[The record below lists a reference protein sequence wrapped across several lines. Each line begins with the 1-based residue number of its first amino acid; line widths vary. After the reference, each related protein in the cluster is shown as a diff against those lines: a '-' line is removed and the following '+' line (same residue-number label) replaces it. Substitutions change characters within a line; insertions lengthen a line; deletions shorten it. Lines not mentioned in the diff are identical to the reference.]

1 MLSLPASPRHP
12 SPGLGKNS
20 PMNPR
25 ETIVYIHLH
34 LATLYNSGLAL
45 RLLQAFGSPR
55 GALEAGTAELLGIEG
70 MSVKVKRRLRCKRTR
85 EQAKVEWSRCVS
97 KRIRVLIHSLPGYPA
112 RLLNL
117 EEMPLLLFSRGEL
130 AAADSQALAVV
141 GSRRPTPYSLRQT
154 RLFAGDLA
162 GRGVTLVSGLARG
175 VDACA
180 HRAALEAGGRTIA
193 VLGSGLGRIYP
204 PENHTLADRVL
215 AENSGVLVS
224 EFPFSM
230 RPRPYHFP
238 QRNRLISGLS
248 NALLVIQAG
257 EKSGSLSTARWALD
271 QGKNIFVL
279 PSRVDEEHNR
289 GGLHLLRDGAGVA
302 TSPMD
307 LSLELGLTGIPVRGE
322 KKTDGERRT
331 LPGELGGPLETLFQE
346 EDGWHP
352 DALSARLGVPC
363 SSLLAMLGRL
373 ELDGYLMK
381 TSSGFYRLR

>member
-1 MLSLPASPRHP
+1 
-12 SPGLGKNS
+12 
-20 PMNPR
+20 MNPR

-271 QGKNIFVL
+271 QGKSIFVL

>member
-1 MLSLPASPRHP
+1 
-12 SPGLGKNS
+12 
-20 PMNPR
+20 MNPR
-25 ETIVYIHLH
+25 EAIVYIHLH

-45 RLLQAFGSPR
+45 RLLQAFGNPR
-55 GALEAGTAELLGIEG
+55 GVLEAGTAELLAIEG

-97 KRIRVLIHSLPGYPA
+97 ERIRVLIHSLPGYPA

-117 EEMPLLLFSRGEL
+117 EEMPLLLFSRGRL
-130 AAADSQALAVV
+130 AAADSRALAVV

-204 PENHTLADRVL
+204 PENHTLADRIL
-215 AENSGVLVS
+215 AENSGGLVS

-302 TSPMD
+302 TSPTD
-307 LSLELGLTGIPVRGE
+307 LSLELGLTGIPSRGE
-322 KKTDGERRT
+322 KKTNGERRT
-331 LPGELGGPLETLFQE
+331 LPGKLGGPLETLFQE

-381 TSSGFYRLR
+381 TPSGFYRLR

>member
-1 MLSLPASPRHP
+1 
-12 SPGLGKNS
+12 
-20 PMNPR
+20 MNPR
-25 ETIVYIHLH
+25 EAIVYIHLH

-55 GALEAGTAELLGIEG
+55 GALEAGTTELLGIEG
-70 MSVKVKRRLRCKRTR
+70 MSVKVRRRLRCKRTR
-85 EQAKVEWSRCVS
+85 EQAKAEWSRCVS
-97 KRIRVLIHSLPGYPA
+97 EKIHVLIHSLPGYPA
-112 RLLNL
+112 RLLDL
-117 EEMPLLLFSRGEL
+117 EEMPLLLFSRGKI
-130 AAADSQALAVV
+130 AAADSRALAVV

-162 GRGVTLVSGLARG
+162 SRGATLVSGLARG

-215 AENSGVLVS
+215 AENSGALLS

-230 RPRPYHFP
+230 RPMPYHFP

-271 QGKNIFVL
+271 QGKSIFVL

-307 LSLELGLTGIPVRGE
+307 LSLELGLTGIPAHEE
-322 KKTDGERRT
+322 KKTPGERRA
-331 LPGELGGPLETLFQE
+331 LPGKLGGPLEALFQE